1 MIFGYTNCVEIWL
14 NIPSHMQFYPICC
27 MSLLKPHISSPFGSS
42 TYWWIKTCPGTKVTY
57 MYCLKGIEHRLVN
70 LGIVNV
76 VNHML
81 YDIVT
86 DTPTNINKQ
95 YFHAWL
101 SSFSTL
107 AYWWIKTWVGV
118 QRLHINKHKYVFFKG
133 H

>member
-1 MIFGYTNCVEIWL
+1 
-14 NIPSHMQFYPICC
+14 
-27 MSLLKPHISSPFGSS
+27 
-42 TYWWIKTCPGTKVTY
+42 

-107 AYWWIKTWVGV
+107 AY
-118 QRLHINKHKYVFFKG
+118 
-133 H
+133 